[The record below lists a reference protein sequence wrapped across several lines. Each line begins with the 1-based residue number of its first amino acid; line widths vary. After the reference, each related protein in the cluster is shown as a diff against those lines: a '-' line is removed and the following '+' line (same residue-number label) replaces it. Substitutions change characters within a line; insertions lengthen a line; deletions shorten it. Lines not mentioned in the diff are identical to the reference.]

1 MNDSGSL
8 VLTVVDQVDNVP
20 VVWWVDIDSRIAGMS
35 RLCGAWVFDED
46 GHEQT
51 LRSLT
56 AARAIVATK
65 AGQTLLE
72 GHQIAPA
79 RILDAEATLT
89 AVIAARD
96 ELQAVYEE
104 AAASRRTTLTPP
116 RWPTTLPQSLDTETA
131 SISGGDPRTSRAL
144 GIARWLHALCAAWDT
159 IEEQRLARPYM
170 RPVGGP
176 TTRGLPVVYRDTWPD
191 PVRHEPASAMEAPEV
206 AALVPAPRTSVEDA
220 AASASVP
227 LDALEFV
234 AFDVETA
241 NAHRGSICA
250 IGAAVVR
257 GGVVVSTHS
266 WLVRPPAGLDTFDTI
281 NVRLHG
287 ITPDMVA
294 DQPSFAERLDQLVE
308 VVQGLPLV
316 AHNATFDVGA
326 LREACLVADK
336 EWPTADYACSLILA
350 RRALDLISYRLPIVA
365 AECGVDAGRHH
376 EAGADARTCAQVV
389 IELARRR
396 NVGTLADLLTDLQ
409 VLAGRL
415 DAAAWR
421 GCHSTLGIP
430 GTGLIQPETAVD
442 ADPEHP
448 LYGRV
453 LVFTGALSIRRQDA
467 WDAAARCG
475 AAVEKIVTK
484 RTTMLVVGDGFTGSD
499 PADFTTGKAAKAVQ
513 LRAKGQRIEVLT
525 EADLVDLLAEARTFG
540 IREAVIA

>member
-1 MNDSGSL
+1 MNEGSS
-8 VLTVVDQVDNVP
+8 VLAVVDQVDEVP
-20 VVWWVDIDSRIAGMS
+20 VVWWVDIGPRIAGMS
-35 RLCGAWVFDED
+35 RLCGAWVLD
-46 GHEQT
+46 GDDHEQT

-56 AARAIVATK
+56 AARAIVATT
-65 AGQTLLE
+65 AGQTLLDAQ
-72 GHQIAPA
+72 QIAPA
-79 RILDAEATLT
+79 RILDADATLT
-89 AVIAARD
+89 AVIATRD
-96 ELQAVYEE
+96 ELQVVYEE
-104 AAASRRTTLTPP
+104 AEAIRRTTLTPP
-116 RWPTTLPQSLDTETA
+116 RWPSLPQPLDTETA
-131 SISGGDPRTSRAL
+131 STPGGDPRTSRAL

-176 TTRGLPVVYRDTWPD
+176 ATRGLPVVYRDTWPA
-191 PVRHEPASAMEAPEV
+191 PVRHVLAPTVEAPEV
-206 AALVPAPRTSVEDA
+206 TALVPTPRTPVEDA
-220 AASASVP
+220 EAPATVP
-227 LDALEFV
+227 LDALDFV
-234 AFDVETA
+234 AIDVETA

-266 WLVRPPAGLDTFDTI
+266 WLVRPPAGLDTFDKV

-308 VVQGLPLV
+308 IAEGLPLV
-316 AHNATFDVGA
+316 AHNAAFDIGA

-336 EWPTADYACSLILA
+336 EWPTTDYACSLILA
-350 RRALDLISYRLPIVA
+350 RRALNLISYRLPIVA
-365 AECGVDAGRHH
+365 AECGVDVGRHH
-376 EAGADARTCAQVV
+376 EAGADARACALVV
-389 IELARRR
+389 LELARRR

-421 GCHSTLGIP
+421 GCHGALGSLS
-430 GTGLIQPETAVD
+430 TGLIQPETAVD

-448 LYGRV
+448 LYGQV

-467 WDAAARCG
+467 WDAAAWCG
-475 AAVEKIVTK
+475 AAVEKTVTK

-513 LRAKGQRIEVLT
+513 LREKGHRIEVLT
-525 EADLVDLLAEARTFG
+525 EADLVDLLADARTSG
-540 IREAVIA
+540 ARESVVV

>member
-1 MNDSGSL
+1 MNEGSA
-8 VLTVVDQVDNVP
+8 VLAVVDQFDNVP
-20 VVWWVDIDSRIAGMS
+20 VVWWVDIGPRIAGMS
-35 RLCGAWVFDED
+35 RLCGAWVLDGD
-46 GHEQT
+46 GHELT

-56 AARAIVATK
+56 ATRTIVATT
-65 AGQTLLE
+65 AGQSLLDAQ
-72 GHQIAPA
+72 QIAPA
-79 RILDAEATLT
+79 RVLDAKATLR
-89 AVIAARD
+89 AAAATRD

-104 AAASRRTTLTPP
+104 AEAVRRTTLTPP
-116 RWPTTLPQSLDTETA
+116 RWPTLPQPLDTETA
-131 SISGGDPRTSRAL
+131 STPGGDPRTSRAL

-170 RPVGGP
+170 RMVGGP
-176 TTRGLPVVYRDTWPD
+176 ATRGLPVVYRGTWPD
-191 PVRHEPASAMEAPEV
+191 PVRHEPAPSVEAPEI
-206 AALVPAPRTSVEDA
+206 AALVPAPRASVEDA
-220 AASASVP
+220 AASAPVS
-227 LDALEFV
+227 LDALDFV
-234 AFDVETA
+234 AIDVETA

-266 WLVRPPAGLDTFDTI
+266 WLVRPSAGLDTFDKI

-287 ITPDMVA
+287 ITADMVA

-308 VVQGLPLV
+308 VAQGLPLV
-316 AHNATFDVGA
+316 AHNAAFDVGA

-376 EAGADARTCAQVV
+376 EAGADARACAQVV
-389 IELARRR
+389 IEIARRR
-396 NVGTLADLLTDLQ
+396 NVETLAELLTDLQ

-421 GCHSTLGIP
+421 GCHSTLGSG
-430 GTGLIQPETAVD
+430 GTGLIRPETAVD

-448 LYGRV
+448 LYGQI

-475 AAVEKIVTK
+475 AVLEMTVTK

-499 PADFTTGKAAKAVQ
+499 PADFATGKAAKAVQ
-513 LRAKGQRIEVLT
+513 LRDKGQRIEVLT
-525 EADLVDLLAEARTFG
+525 EADLVDLLAEVRTSGARQVA
-540 IREAVIA
+540 IV